1 MVVIV
6 CCFLF
11 VFAALCCGL
20 WLVYVS
26 VSCVLPMKVTTM
38 AIFIFLCVVSCR
50 CFSRG
55 FLVLVVMVVVAVMVV
70 MVRMAGVRMFT
81 AGLHF
86 QSIFRLKFRAPTPRD
101 NSKSRSLL
109 RFFKTGQ

>member
-1 MVVIV
+1 
-6 CCFLF
+6 
-11 VFAALCCGL
+11 
-20 WLVYVS
+20 
-26 VSCVLPMKVTTM
+26 M
-38 AIFIFLCVVSCR
+38 AIFIFLCMVSCR
-50 CFSRG
+50 YPSRS

-70 MVRMAGVRMFT
+70 MVRMAGVHMFA

-86 QSIFRLKFRAPTPRD
+86 QSFFVLKFRDPAPRD

>member
-1 MVVIV
+1 MVVVIM

-38 AIFIFLCVVSCR
+38 AIVIFL
-50 CFSRG
+50 FSRMCLSSG

-70 MVRMAGVRMFT
+70 MVRMAGVHMFT
-81 AGLHF
+81 AGLHL
-86 QSIFRLKFRAPTPRD
+86 QSIFMLKFRAPTPRD